1 MQVLR
6 LCAEAGLVR
15 VGLIAVDG
23 TKIDADARPTSTMT
37 WPGDLAGRHGRGF
50 PHSGGRVNLSGASA
64 AAFELP
70 PWPR

>member
-1 MQVLR
+1 VQVLR

-37 WPGDLAGRHGRGF
+37 WPGT
-50 PHSGGRVNLSGASA
+50 SQGGTVEGSHIREVG
-64 AAFELP
+64 
-70 PWPR
+70 